1 MATVEKSFAAHFLA
15 VAEGFPEQC
24 ALELDGRQHTYQE
37 LSQAALS
44 LAATLQRSKRAGPVG
59 LLARHSVEAYQG
71 ILGIFLSGSAYLPLT
86 PENPSNRNLEFL
98 RQSECTSLLVDRVG
112 WEAVAPILGSIPA
125 VTIIRMDAPA
135 PEGADT
141 AKVTYSTQLAKA
153 TEWERPTHR
162 DDAIA
167 YVIFTSGSSGAP
179 KGTQITNSNVAAA
192 IAALQSRVQPCE
204 TDRVSQG
211 FELSFDGSLGNVF
224 LAWTSG
230 ACLVPV
236 LPGAL
241 LGLRNQIRKS
251 RMTIW
256 AATPTVAALMRRLGA
271 MQPNSFPEL
280 RHSVFA
286 GEPVGMDLL
295 AAWGLAAP
303 NSIIDNLYGPTE
315 ATILCTG
322 YRWDRDSATTDT
334 GQIAP
339 IGTFLG
345 EMKGRVV
352 NADLVEVEAGETGE
366 LLVAGPQV
374 SPGYLD
380 HELTHKHFV
389 RPFEPG
395 KTYYRTGDL
404 VRYVDG
410 QLLYFGRLDQQIKI
424 RGNRVELGEIESHL
438 SKLAKCDRAVAIGWP
453 TSRSGADGIVGFVEA
468 AETSVDT
475 GELQRALSHL
485 LPKYM
490 LPSKIIAMPQF
501 PVNPHGK
508 IDRTALQGL
517 VDAAEAKQRGLIVL
531 GVPRSGTT
539 LLRRLLDG
547 HPDLSCPG
555 ETYLLAA
562 CARFI
567 QNDTMPNG
575 ISVGVLQGL
584 AHLQINPAQVLE
596 RLRDFFIEVHVTH
609 SAARGKTHWAEKT
622 ALDVFYLEQ
631 IEQLIGDHAKFVVM
645 LRHGLDV
652 AASLVEL
659 SEKVGGYYRELHP
672 YIAQCPYPLE
682 AFVRMWS
689 ERTSAL
695 LDFAERRGSRVCLI
709 RYEDL
714 VRDTENVINSVFRFI
729 GIPEQANLVER
740 ALTGKDA
747 VGIGDWKA
755 FQYTSITTE
764 RVGRWKRLS
773 PSQMPVLA
781 RIANPVLIRAGYPP
795 ITGRDHTDDSD
806 RDTRYSKAMRLSHLV
821 PKGSKDAK

>member
-1 MATVEKSFAAHFLA
+1 MTENSFAADFLA
-15 VAEGFPEQC
+15 VAERFPGKC
-24 ALELDGRQHTYQE
+24 ALDLDGRQHTYQQ
-37 LSQAALS
+37 LSRAALS
-44 LAATLQRSKRAGPVG
+44 LAATLQRSNRVGTVG
-59 LLARHSVEAYQG
+59 LLARHSLEAYQG
-71 ILGIFLSGSAYLPLT
+71 MLGIFLSGAAYLPLT
-86 PENPSNRNLEFL
+86 PENPSKRNLEFL
-98 RQSECTSLLVDRVG
+98 RQSECTCLLVDRVG
-112 WEAVAPILGSIPA
+112 WEAAAPILGSNTA
-125 VTIIRMDAPA
+125 LTIIRMDAPA
-135 PEGADT
+135 PECADI

-153 TEWERPTHR
+153 TEWERPAHR
-162 DDAIA
+162 DSAIA

-179 KGTQITNSNVAAA
+179 KATQITNANTAAA
-192 IAALQSRVQPCE
+192 IAVLRSRIRPCQ

-211 FELSFDGSLGNVF
+211 FELSFDGSLANVF

-236 LPGAL
+236 LPGTL

-256 AATPTVAALMRRLGA
+256 AATPTVATLMRRLGA

-280 RHSVFA
+280 RHSIFA

-303 NSIIDNLYGPTE
+303 NSIIDNLYGQTE

-322 YRWDRDSATTDT
+322 YRWDRDSARTSTAK
-334 GQIAP
+334 IAP

-352 NADLVEVEAGETGE
+352 NADLEEVEAGETGE
-366 LLVAGPQV
+366 LLVSGPQV

-380 HELTHKHFV
+380 PELTHKHFV

-404 VRYVDG
+404 VRFVDG
-410 QLLYFGRLDQQIKI
+410 QLLYLGRLDQQIKI

-438 SKLAKCDRAVAIGWP
+438 RKLTGCDRAVAIGWP
-453 TSRSGADGIVGFVEA
+453 TSHNGADGVVGFVEA
-468 AETSVDT
+468 AETSVDI
-475 GELQRALSHL
+475 GELQRSLSLL

-490 LPSKIIAMPQF
+490 VPNKIIAVPRF
-501 PVNPHGK
+501 PLNPHGK
-508 IDRTALQGL
+508 IDRTALGGL

-555 ETYLLAA
+555 ETYLLSA

-575 ISVGVLQGL
+575 ISVGVLPGL
-584 AHLQINPAQVLE
+584 AHLQIDSAQVLE
-596 RLRDFFIEVHVTH
+596 RLRDFFIEVHVAH

-622 ALDVFYLEQ
+622 AQDVFYIDE
-631 IEQLIGDHAKFVVM
+631 IERLIGDHAKFLVM

-659 SEKVGGYYRELHP
+659 AEKVGGYYRELHR
-672 YIAQCPYPLE
+672 YISQCPYPLE

-695 LDFAERRGSRVCLI
+695 LDFAERRASQVCLV

-714 VRDTENVINSVFRFI
+714 VSDTENVINGVFRFI
-729 GIPEQANLVER
+729 GISEQANLVER
-740 ALTGKDA
+740 VLTGRDA
-747 VGIGDWKA
+747 MGIGDWKA
-755 FQYTSITTE
+755 FQYTSVRAE
-764 RVGRWKRLS
+764 RAGRWKMLS
-773 PSQMPVLA
+773 PSHVPKLA

-795 ITGRDHTDDSD
+795 ITEQDQTSDSD
-806 RDTRYSKAMRLSHLV
+806 RDTRYAKAMRLSHLV
-821 PKGSKDAK
+821 PKGSTDAK